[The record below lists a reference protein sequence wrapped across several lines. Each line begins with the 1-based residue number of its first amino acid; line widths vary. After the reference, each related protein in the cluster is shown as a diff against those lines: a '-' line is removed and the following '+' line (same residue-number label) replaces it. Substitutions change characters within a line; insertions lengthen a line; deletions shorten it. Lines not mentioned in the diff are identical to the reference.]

1 MMDRPSEKSSKRF
14 YPSETAPLLVEWEE
28 RIPSGPVLDVAAG
41 AGRHALHLARK
52 GRPVVA
58 VERDPEA
65 LGALRREAAGG
76 LPLDVVEHD
85 LEAVPRL
92 PDPPAGAPGFSAVL
106 VFYYLQRDLFPE
118 IMRVLA
124 PGGLLLYETFTIDQ
138 HIRFGKPR
146 RTHFCL
152 QPNELLRAFLPL
164 TILYYREGW
173 LYPERAVAQLVAGK
187 AP

>member
-1 MMDRPSEKSSKRF
+1 
-14 YPSETAPLLVEWEE
+14 
-28 RIPSGPVLDVAAG
+28 
-41 AGRHALHLARK
+41 
-52 GRPVVA
+52 
-58 VERDPEA
+58 
-65 LGALRREAAGG
+65 
-76 LPLDVVEHD
+76 
-85 LEAVPRL
+85 
-92 PDPPAGAPGFSAVL
+92 
-106 VFYYLQRDLFPE
+106 
-118 IMRVLA
+118 MRVLA

-138 HIRFGKPR
+138 HVRFGKPR

>member
-1 MMDRPSEKSSKRF
+1 M
-14 YPSETAPLLVEWEE
+14 
-28 RIPSGPVLDVAAG
+28 LDVAAG
-41 AGRHALHLARK
+41 AGRHALHLARQ

-65 LGALRREAAGG
+65 LGALRREAAG

-92 PDPPAGAPGFSAVL
+92 PDPPAGATGFSAVL

-138 HIRFGKPR
+138 HARFGKPR

-164 TILYYREGW
+164 HVLHFREGW
-173 LYPERAVAQLVAGK
+173 LYPERAVAQLVAERGV
-187 AP
+187 